1 MMPSRASKRVIGD
14 RLAIIGE
21 MLQELRALPLG
32 DRDSFF
38 ADRRNIW
45 TADAGLRRCLE
56 ALLDIGRHILAKGYG
71 IGVSEY
77 KEIATYLQAQQVLS
91 GDEARLL
98 SRMAGYRNRLV
109 HYYHEITPD
118 ELYTIC
124 TNQLG
129 DIEFLADAYGRWV
142 NSHPDRVSD
151 QL

>member
-1 MMPSRASKRVIGD
+1 MMPSRASRRVIGD
-14 RLAIIGE
+14 RLAIIGD
-21 MLQELRALPLG
+21 MLQEIRGLPLG
-32 DRDSFF
+32 DQDGFF

-45 TADAGLRRCLE
+45 TADAGLRRSLE

-77 KEIATYLQAQQVLS
+77 KQIATGLQAQQVLS
-91 GDEARLL
+91 DHEARMLF
-98 SRMAGYRNRLV
+98 RMAGYRNRLV

-124 TNQLG
+124 TSQLG
-129 DIEFLADAYGRWV
+129 DIDLLADAYSRWV